1 MKFKIVLVS
10 AASAAISMAVGK
22 APAGSLAI
30 DISVGVAVLWAT
42 IDRWA

>member
-30 DISVGVAVLWAT
+30 DISVGVAVRPTT
-42 IDRWA
+42 IDGWA